1 MSVDS
6 AKTASAELAVFV
18 DFDGT
23 ITDLDT
29 FDVLVRSIAG
39 DAPWARLE
47 AELAAGRLT
56 LRDALAAEARLLG
69 GISLAEA
76 DALLARATRVDP
88 AFPAGVAPLIRLA
101 LARCG
106 LDDLPVHANEV
117 EVVPDGWR
125 LCFRDASANG
135 HDKARAVRR
144 AAAAGDVTVFIG
156 DGRSDFEAAL
166 VADRRFARRGRA
178 LEAYLRDVHVP
189 YAAFDDF
196 TEVAR
201 ALFGPGARPTAG

>member
-1 MSVDS
+1 MRPRPRAARRRFARLPRRRERSRR
-6 AKTASAELAVFV
+6 ARRERRLCFV

-39 DAPWARLE
+39 DATWARLE

-69 GISLAEA
+69 GIS
-76 DALLARATRVDP
+76 
-88 AFPAGVAPLIRLA
+88 
-101 LARCG
+101 